1 MHIQREAFQL
11 RGAPKAC
18 RCDPTP
24 CTQPKLDNIS
34 STQFLAII
42 TVKQLLLHP

>member
-1 MHIQREAFQL
+1 MHDQRETFQL

-24 CTQPKLDNIS
+24 CTQPKLDNIF
-34 STQFLAII
+34 STQVLAIS
-42 TVKQLLLHP
+42 TVKQLLLYP